1 MLANLDEL
9 FAELTKGVFSHVKKL
24 GLNGQTLIEHKLNKD
39 LYSTRF
45 GVIL

>member
-9 FAELTKGVFSHVKKL
+9 FAQLTKGVFSHVQKL
-24 GLNGQTLIEHKLNKD
+24 GLNGQTLIELVLNKD

-45 GVIL
+45 GVV